1 MTAAGL
7 RISPLDAAALGLS
20 GALGRLR
27 EGFARYVEARSRSVA
42 VRELRRLSDATLADL
57 GIPRGRIREYVRD
70 RSMPWS

>member
-20 GALGRLR
+20 GALARLR
-27 EGFARYVEARSRSVA
+27 ERFARYVVARSRA
-42 VRELRRLSDATLADL
+42 IAIRELQRLSDATLADL

-70 RSMPWS
+70 RRLPWS